1 MQKQANRELD
11 ARLERQ
17 DRERQQKLNA
27 AIAEATAA
35 KSAEQ
40 LADERAH
47 LVELDAKAADEYRR
61 HQEWLDRRRA
71 ERDEPFS
78 TLGT

>member
-1 MQKQANRELD
+1 MEKQADRELA

-17 DRERQQKLNA
+17 DRERQKQLNA
-27 AIAEATAA
+27 AIAEAIAA

-47 LVELDAKAADEYRR
+47 QVELDAKAADEHRL
-61 HQEWLDRRRA
+61 HNEWLDRRRA
-71 ERDEPFS
+71 ERDDPFS